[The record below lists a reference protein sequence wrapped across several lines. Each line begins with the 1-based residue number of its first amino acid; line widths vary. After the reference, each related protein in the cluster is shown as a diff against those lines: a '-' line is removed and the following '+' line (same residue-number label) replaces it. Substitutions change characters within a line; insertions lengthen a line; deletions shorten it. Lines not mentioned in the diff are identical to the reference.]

1 MSKRN
6 DNKLIALNYIK
17 DQIITCA
24 LPPGSV
30 IRIDEIAAELNFSK
44 TPVREALLELQ
55 YENYVTVAP
64 RKKTFVSPIS
74 LEDLKNI
81 YEARLI
87 NEVALF
93 KLLDISNVANSKDKL
108 LELVERWNSMN
119 LSDKNKD
126 TYTMFLREDLDFH
139 VALINLSKN
148 PHLSHFC
155 QELLYKSQRFWYLAL
170 YKNDLDL
177 VRKQHI
183 AILEALLEYDFK
195 KVSNL
200 VEEHILIS
208 RSMLNKL

>member
-6 DNKLIALNYIK
+6 DNKFIALNYIK

-30 IRIDEIAAELNFSK
+30 IRVDEIAAELNISK

-74 LEDLKNI
+74 LEDIKNI

-93 KLLDISNVANSKDKL
+93 NLLDISDVENSKDKL
-108 LELVERWNSMN
+108 LELVERWSNMN
-119 LSDKNKD
+119 LSDKSKD
-126 TYTMFLREDLDFH
+126 TYTMFLKEDLDFH
-139 VALINLSKN
+139 IALINLSKN

-170 YKNDLDL
+170 YNNDLHS
-177 VRKQHI
+177 VRTEHLK
-183 AILEALLEYDFK
+183 ILEALLEYDFK
-195 KVSNL
+195 KVTDL

>member
-1 MSKRN
+1 MPKRS

-30 IRIDEIAAELNFSK
+30 IRVEDIAAELNFSK

-55 YENYVTVAP
+55 YENYVTIVP
-64 RKKTFVSPIS
+64 RKNTIVSPIS
-74 LEDLKNI
+74 LEDLNNI

-93 KLLDISNVANSKDKL
+93 KLLDISDVSRSKDKL

-126 TYTMFLREDLDFH
+126 TYKMFLREDLDFH
-139 VALINLSKN
+139 ITLVNLSKN
-148 PHLSHFC
+148 PYLSRFC
-155 QELLYKSQRFWYLAL
+155 KELLYKSQRFWYLAL
-170 YKNDLDL
+170 HNNDLHS
-177 VRKQHI
+177 VRKEHL

-200 VEEHILIS
+200 VEEHILNS
-208 RSMLNKL
+208 RSVLNKL